1 MTLIAANIMGKLL
14 YTTSLQWMNT
24 LLCDYRPITGK
35 CFATHLA
42 SLSCW
47 VYKKMPIQKSASL
60 TVSMRKNQSNFRWLT
75 NQKAGYVYR
84 NLDWFEKWQS
94 GNGNIA
100 WSYQCPTVIFDR
112 LLAFRCLI
120 QQWIVPA
127 EDKREK
133 NWTINHLWYH
143 NISSILL
150 EYTDVPPTSLLS

>member
-94 GNGNIA
+94 DNGKGQLISEANFKVFI
-100 WSYQCPTVIFDR
+100 WTKNRSKIFLSFCPN
-112 LLAFRCLI
+112 L
-120 QQWIVPA
+120 
-127 EDKREK
+127 
-133 NWTINHLWYH
+133 
-143 NISSILL
+143 
-150 EYTDVPPTSLLS
+150 